1 MASILSGQKKTK
13 MGLGHPL
20 HEAFTKAKILGK
32 QVQPLWILTWNAASD
47 LDGSMYLEG
56 FG

>member
-1 MASILSGQKKTK
+1 
-13 MGLGHPL
+13 MGLGHHL